1 MSEETAPKP
10 SETPPQPETLLT
22 QGDQPEPAQNE
33 TEPSTEGETTVEPG
47 AEPFDIEKFS
57 LPEGFTL
64 ADDAKAALTETATKY
79 GLTQAAMQDLTNLH
93 VKAMTDAQTAA
104 EAAWTT
110 TQKEWTDAVFAKYGG
125 EEGAKQMA
133 AKFAPI
139 IDQFGGQE
147 LRDALNVTGFGN
159 NPAAFAF
166 FAKIAEKFGEATPV
180 AAAAAPKASA
190 NPLHAMYP
198 TMVPKE

>member
-1 MSEETAPKP
+1 MSEVIEQQP
-10 SETPPQPETLLT
+10 SAAQPAPETLLT
-22 QGDQPEPAQNE
+22 QPAPPETAQNE
-33 TEPSTEGETTVEPG
+33 AQPSAAAVEPE
-47 AEPFDIEKFS
+47 AFDIEKFA

-64 ADDAKAALTETATKY
+64 GDEAKTALTETATKY
-79 GLTQAAMQDLTNLH
+79 NLPMAAVQELTNLH
-93 VKAMTDAQTAA
+93 VEAMKGAQSAA
-104 EAAWTT
+104 EEMWTN

-125 EEGAKQMA
+125 EAGAKQMA
-133 AKFAPI
+133 ATFAPI

-180 AAAAAPKASA
+180 AAAAAPKATA

-198 TMVPKE
+198 TMAPKE